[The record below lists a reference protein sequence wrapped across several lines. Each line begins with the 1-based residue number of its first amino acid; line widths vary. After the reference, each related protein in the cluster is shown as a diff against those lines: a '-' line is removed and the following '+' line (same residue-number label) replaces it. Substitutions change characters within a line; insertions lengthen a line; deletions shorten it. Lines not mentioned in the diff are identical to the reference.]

1 MSAAVA
7 RIRYNPRDMFRLL
20 ACAEPVYSGH
30 AFGWFRM
37 DLQQT
42 LDTNVSG
49 VGENARLSC
58 GAKFKKKET
67 ASIAKHKMTVGND
80 ENRTGHAVVAISSG
94 GRLCPRQSGL
104 ADLAAVAAPPMGPT

>member
-49 VGENARLSC
+49 VGGNARLSC
-58 GAKFKKKET
+58 GAKLKKKT